1 MHWVAEIVYMVY
13 KQIISR
19 FLSLLK
25 LGAAFKRKKKN
36 LHFNYLFYGIK
47 LYEYWAFHR
56 LLVAQILA

>member
-25 LGAAFKRKKKN
+25 LGAAFKRKN
-36 LHFNYLFYGIK
+36 FFCILTIYFLALNCMNTGHSIDYLWLRY
-47 LYEYWAFHR
+47 
-56 LLVAQILA
+56 